1 MKLRS
6 IIVALSVSVLAGIL
20 PTSMAIAQVDNDNDY
35 HLSVDDQISVSI
47 FNEPELSIENV
58 KISTSGRI
66 SMPLIGQV
74 NVKGFT
80 VTALEDELVSLYL
93 KGYLKKPNVTVTITE
108 YRPFYISGEVK
119 KPGSYPYRKE
129 LTIEKAVALAGGF
142 TERASRS
149 AISLVSEEETGNV
162 TSAPLTNAVKPGDI
176 ITVNESFF

>member
-1 MKLRS
+1 MNLRS
-6 IIVALSVSVLAGIL
+6 IIVALSVSVLSGIL
-20 PTSMAIAQVDNDNDY
+20 PTSVAFAQVDNDNDY

-80 VTALEDELVSLYL
+80 VTALEDELVGLYL

-108 YRPFYISGEVK
+108 YRPFYINGEVNN
-119 KPGSYPYRKE
+119 PGSYPYRKD
-129 LTIEKAVALAGGF
+129 LTVQKAVTLAGGF
-142 TERASRS
+142 TERASTKS
-149 AISLVSEEETGNV
+149 ISLKSEDDV
-162 TSAPLTNAVKPGDI
+162 TSTKSVLLADAVKPGDVLTI
-176 ITVNESFF
+176 GTSFF